1 MSQPHGAEV
10 LDPGASRRIRP
21 RDQARGRPARPGHGH
36 PWLTLV
42 AVALGV
48 MMVGLDAT
56 VVSIANPAIAKD
68 LGASLSGLQWVTNA
82 YLLALAVTLIPAGKI
97 ADRFGRKRTFLA
109 GVVGFA
115 VASLAIGLSGGL
127 GMVIFWRVVQG
138 FAGALLQPASL
149 AILRNTFPADRL
161 NAAIGIWGSTVGISI
176 AGGPIVAGL
185 LVENVNWES
194 VFFLNAPLGLVALL
208 VGLWVIRESKAEE
221 ASGSFDLP
229 GVALLTGALFALVW
243 GLIKAGEHGFG
254 HATPL
259 VSFAVSVVLFAA
271 FVWNELRVE
280 RPLLPLSLF
289 RSVSL
294 SAATGLIV
302 LGFFGMFGT
311 IFFITLYLQQVH
323 GMSPVEAGVRMLPM
337 TGIFIVAS
345 PIAGALTSRF
355 GPRLPLAL
363 GMGFTAAALFGLSR
377 VGVDAPYVQLWPWF
391 VLVGLA
397 FGMVIVA
404 GTEAIVGNAPAHLA
418 GVAGGL
424 QQTASQ
430 LGGVLGTSVLGVLL
444 STKVGDVLVGR
455 LTESGV
461 PGGAAQKLSGTG
473 GLVAQG
479 VAPVPPGTPEPAAK
493 AITTGSHL
501 AFMDGFQTS
510 LTVAGAVAVVAVL
523 AALLVRRGSTPVDA
537 AAAV

>member
-1 MSQPHGAEV
+1 MTHAQGADTLE
-10 LDPGASRRIRP
+10 PGAVNVPP
-21 RDQARGRPARPGHGH
+21 RDQARARPARPGHGH
-36 PWLTLV
+36 PWLTLI

-115 VASLAIGLSGGL
+115 VSSLLIGLSGGL

-149 AILRNTFPADRL
+149 AILRNTFPAERL
-161 NAAIGIWGSTVGISI
+161 NTAIGIWGSTVGISI

-208 VGLWVIRESKAEE
+208 VGLWVIRESRDEE
-221 ASGSFDLP
+221 GAGSFDLP

-243 GLIKAGEHGFG
+243 GLIKAGEDGFG
-254 HATPL
+254 DAVPL
-259 VSFAVSVVLFAA
+259 VSFAVSAVLFAA
-271 FVWNELRVE
+271 FVRTELRVK

-289 RSVSL
+289 RSVPL

-302 LGFFGMFGT
+302 LGFFAMFGT

-323 GMSPVEAGVRMLPM
+323 GMSPVDAGVRLLPM
-337 TGIFIVAS
+337 TGMFIIAS

-355 GPRLPLAL
+355 GPRPPLAL
-363 GMGFTAAALFGLSR
+363 GMGFTAVAMFGLSR
-377 VGVDAPYVQLWPWF
+377 IGVDAPYVQMWPWF

-397 FGMVIVA
+397 FGMIIVA

-444 STKVGDVLVGR
+444 STKVGDVLFGR
-455 LTESGV
+455 LTDAGV
-461 PGGAAQKLSGTG
+461 PAPAAQQLEGAG
-473 GLVAQG
+473 GLVSQG
-479 VAPVPPGTPEPAAK
+479 VAPVPPGTPDQAAD

-501 AFMDGFQTS
+501 AFMDGFQES
-510 LTVAGAVAVVAVL
+510 LTVAAAVALAAVL
-523 AALLVRRGSTPVDA
+523 AALLVRRGGSPVDGA
-537 AAAV
+537 AAA

>member
-1 MSQPHGAEV
+1 MTHSQGADILEN
-10 LDPGASRRIRP
+10 GAADVPPRAGVRARPSRR
-21 RDQARGRPARPGHGH
+21 GHGH
-36 PWLTLV
+36 PWLTLA

-56 VVSIANPAIAKD
+56 VVSIANPAIARD
-68 LGASLSGLQWVTNA
+68 LDASLSGLQWVTNA

-115 VASLAIGLSGGL
+115 VSSLLIGLSGGL

-149 AILRNTFPADRL
+149 AILRNTFPAERL
-161 NAAIGIWGSTVGISI
+161 NAAIGIWGGTLGVSI

-194 VFFLNAPLGLVALL
+194 VFFLNGPLGLVALL
-208 VGLWVIRESKAEE
+208 VGLWVIRESRDEGA
-221 ASGSFDLP
+221 AGSFDLP
-229 GVALLTGALFALVW
+229 GVALLSGALFALVW

-254 HATPL
+254 DAVPL
-259 VSFAVSVVLFAA
+259 VSFAVSAVLFAV
-271 FVWNELRVE
+271 FVWNEQRAE
-280 RPLLPLSLF
+280 NPLLPLGLF

-302 LGFFGMFGT
+302 LGFFAMFGT
-311 IFFITLYLQQVH
+311 IFFLTLYLQQVH
-323 GMSPVEAGVRMLPM
+323 GMSPVDAGVRLLPM
-337 TGIFIVAS
+337 TAVFIVAS

-355 GPRLPLAL
+355 GPRLPLVL
-363 GMGFTAAALFGLSR
+363 GMVFTAAAMFGLSR
-377 VGVDAPYVQLWPWF
+377 IGVDAAYVQLWPWF
-391 VLVGLA
+391 VLIGLA
-397 FGMVIVA
+397 FGMVLVA

-430 LGGVLGTSVLGVLL
+430 VGGVLGTSVLGVLL
-444 STKVGDVLVGR
+444 STKVGDVLFGR
-455 LTESGV
+455 LTDAGV
-461 PGGAAQKLSGTG
+461 PAPAAQQLEGAG
-473 GLVAQG
+473 GLVSQG
-479 VAPVPPGTPEPAAK
+479 VAPVPPGTPGGTAD

-501 AFMDGFQTS
+501 AFMDGFQES
-510 LTVAGAVAVVAVL
+510 LSVAAAVALAAVL
-523 AALLVRRGSTPVDA
+523 AALLVRRGSTPVDG

>member
-1 MSQPHGAEV
+1 MQTDTRGAPRAQT
-10 LDPGASRRIRP
+10 LDRVAPGRA
-21 RDQARGRPARPGHGH
+21 GHGH
-36 PWLTLV
+36 PWLTLL

-56 VVSIANPAIAKD
+56 VVTIANPAIAKD
-68 LGASLSGLQWVTNA
+68 LGADLAGLQWVTNA

-109 GVVGFA
+109 GVIGFA
-115 VASLAIGLSGGL
+115 VASVLIGASGSL

-149 AILRNTFPADRL
+149 ALLRNTFPPERL

-185 LVENVNWES
+185 LVENVSWES
-194 VFFLNAPLGLVALL
+194 VFFLNAPLGLIALA
-208 VGLWVIRESKAEE
+208 VGSWVIRESRD
-221 ASGSFDLP
+221 GSAGGAFDLS
-229 GVALLTGALFALVW
+229 GVALLSGSLFALVW
-243 GLIKAGEHGFG
+243 GLIKAGEDGFG
-254 HATPL
+254 ATVPL
-259 VSFAVSVVLFAA
+259 VSFAAAAVLGAV
-271 FVWNELRVE
+271 FVWNELRVPH
-280 RPLLPLSLF
+280 PLLPLGLF
-289 RSVSL
+289 RSTAL

-311 IFFITLYLQQVH
+311 LFFITLYLQQVH
-323 GMSPVEAGVRMLPM
+323 GMSPVDAGVRMLPM
-337 TGIFIVAS
+337 TGVFIVAS

-363 GMGFTAAALFGLSR
+363 GMAFTASAMFGLSR
-377 VGVDAPYVQLWPWF
+377 IGVDAAYVQLWPWF
-391 VLVGLA
+391 VLIGLA
-397 FGMVIVA
+397 FGFVIVA
-404 GTEAIVGNAPAHLA
+404 GTEAIVGNAPAELA

-430 LGGVLGTSVLGVLL
+430 IGGILGTSVLGVLL
-444 STKVGDVLVGR
+444 STRVGDVLFGR
-455 LTESGV
+455 LTDAGV
-461 PGGAAQKLSGTG
+461 PGSAAQRLSGEG
-473 GLVAQG
+473 GLVSQG
-479 VAPVPPGTPEPAAK
+479 VAPVPPGSPEPVAE

-510 LTVAGAVAVVAVL
+510 LTVAGAVALAAIL
-523 AALLVRRGSTPVDA
+523 AALLVRRGTSPVDGA
-537 AAAV
+537 AAA